1 MESFEIA
8 NAKSLSPGESL
19 YSATLLYLLL
29 LILLTSICAITFS
42 VIVPFTICVVDCAI
56 AQVMINKLVRPVIIF
71 LLDSI
76 ILIVQCFF
84 NQFFKFRVGRS
95 RCINSNDPSF
105 LIKNHETGNAFDLV
119 VFTNRFIVVGNE
131 FNVFPA
137 FLGYKVFPYCFP
149 ANAVV

>member
-1 MESFEIA
+1 MESSEIA

-42 VIVPFTICVVDCAI
+42 VTMPFTMCVLVCAI
-56 AQVMINKLVRPVIIF
+56 VQVMMNTLVSPVMIF

-84 NQFFKFRVGRS
+84 NQFFKFRVGRP

-105 LIKNHETGNAFDLV
+105 LIKNHEAGNALDLII
-119 VFTNRFIVVGNE
+119 FTNRFVVVGNE
-131 FNVFPA
+131 FCIFPT
-137 FLGYKVFPYCFP
+137 FL
-149 ANAVV
+149 